1 MIVWVNA
8 RFQAWGQWVQMDRG
22 MGSKGMSASW
32 GTVGGSNFKQAII
45 PVKDLECSRTH
56 DWVRS
61 LEKEKQLLLFEMY
74 CTPRTS
80 REHAAQL
87 KMSLRTLYGR
97 LHELMVQY
105 AARGRDRAGQV
116 TTSTE
121 GLAAWMGEL
130 QALYG
135 GATKSFGE

>member
-1 MIVWVNA
+1 MIAWVNT

-32 GTVGGSNFKQAII
+32 GTVGGGNFKQAII

-56 DWVRS
+56 DWVRG

-87 KMSLRTLYGR
+87 QMSLRTRCTGVCMLCR
-97 LHELMVQY
+97 C
-105 AARGRDRAGQV
+105 
-116 TTSTE
+116 STQRVDMCP
-121 GLAAWMGEL
+121 G
-130 QALYG
+130 
-135 GATKSFGE
+135 